1 MSEPSAPVRSGRPL
15 ALVTGASGGIGE
27 ELARLAARDGHDL
40 VLVARRAERLEELA
54 AELRRDGAEVEVVAA
69 DLESDA
75 GQAAVEARLAEPGGR
90 RPVDVLVNNAGFGTV
105 GRFVDLPV
113 EGELAQIALN
123 VSALVR
129 LTRAVLPRLVVAG
142 RGGVLNVASLA
153 SFEPGPGMATYS
165 ATKAFVLSFTEAVRE
180 EVVGSGVRV
189 CALCPGFTHTGF
201 QERAGVRTDG
211 LAGLAA
217 LAWQDAPEVARAGWE
232 GFAADRAVTVPG
244 SLNKAAAFSVRF
256 APRSAVRKL
265 SARVVRQ
272 LH

>member
-1 MSEPSAPVRSGRPL
+1 MSEPVSSRSGRPL

-40 VLVARRAERLEELA
+40 VLVARRAVRLEALA
-54 AELRRDGAEVEVVAA
+54 GELRRHGTEVEVLVA
-69 DLESDA
+69 DLETEA
-75 GQAAVEARLAEPGGR
+75 GQGAVERRLAEAGDR

-105 GRFVDLPV
+105 GRFVELPID
-113 EGELAQIALN
+113 GELAQITLN

-129 LTRAVLPRLVVAG
+129 LTRAVLPRLVRVG
-142 RGGVLNVASLA
+142 EGGVLNVASLA
-153 SFEPGPGMATYS
+153 SFEPGPGMATYA

-180 EVVGSGVRV
+180 EVAGSGVRV

-201 QERAGVRTDG
+201 QARAGVRTDK

-217 LAWQDAPEVARAGWE
+217 MAWQDAPEVARTGWE
-232 GFAADRAVTVPG
+232 GFVADRAVIVPG
-244 SLNKAAAFSVRF
+244 LLNRAAAVGVRL